1 MSRTETLE
9 KIQAIFEEILD
20 EVEISLVE
28 TSTAKDVEEWDS
40 ITHIEIISE
49 IEDQFGVDFTLEEI
63 EELKNIG
70 DMITLVLSKV

>member
-1 MSRTETLE
+1 MSRTETLA
-9 KIQAIFEEILD
+9 KIQDIFEEILD

-70 DMITLVLSKV
+70 DMITLVLSKN